1 MSMKEQNANNTLK
14 TLTLEND
21 ERAQVKL
28 GDWPKWKEAKKR
40 LLETLAKAEQDTV
53 AAFFG
58 SKIQKGAA
66 FAYQALANIRLGS
79 AGNIRDLWLKFESA
93 KFAAGLTPT
102 VFDFLEAN
110 IVALT
115 EEELKA
121 LKEKE
126 KHEAEIKAKAEAYLE
141 ACELNEIE
149 VTAEG
154 VKNNAKLAAK
164 FGGEVIDKIVEILT
178 AKEQEAAQPNA

>member
-1 MSMKEQNANNTLK
+1 MSINENKNETTLK

-21 ERAQVKL
+21 KRAQVKL
-28 GDWPKWKEAKKR
+28 GDWPKWQEAKSR
-40 LLETLAKAEQDTV
+40 LLQRLAKAEQDTV

-58 SKIQKGAA
+58 PKLQKGAA

-79 AGNIRDLWLKFESA
+79 AGSVRDLWLKYESA
-93 KFAAGLTPT
+93 EFAAGHTPT
-102 VFDFLEAN
+102 VFDFLAEN
-110 IVALT
+110 IIALT

-126 KHEAEIKAKAEAYLE
+126 EHEAVLKAKAEAYLE
-141 ACELNEIE
+141 VCELNDIE

-154 VKNNAKLAAK
+154 VRKNAKLAAK
-164 FGGEVIDKIVEILT
+164 LGAEVIDKIVEILS
-178 AKEQEAAQPNA
+178 AK

>member
-1 MSMKEQNANNTLK
+1 MSIEEKKNETTLK

-21 ERAQVKL
+21 ERAKVLL
-28 GDWPKWKEAKKR
+28 GDWPKWKEAKVR
-40 LLETLAKAEQDTV
+40 LLETLAKAEQNTV

-66 FAYQALANIRLGS
+66 FGYQALANIRLGS
-79 AGNIRDLWLKFESA
+79 AGNIRDLWLKYESA
-93 KFAAGLTPT
+93 EFAAGHAPS
-102 VFDFLEAN
+102 VFDFLTKN
-110 IVALT
+110 LVALT

-126 KHEAEIKAKAEAYLE
+126 KHEAEVKAKADAYLE

-154 VKNNAKLAAK
+154 VKANKKLLEK
-164 FGGEVIDKIVEILT
+164 FGAEVIDKIVEILN
-178 AKEQEAAQPNA
+178 AKNSDNANA

>member
-1 MSMKEQNANNTLK
+1 MSIEEQKNETNLK

-28 GDWPKWKEAKKR
+28 GDWPKWQEAKTR
-40 LLETLAKAEQDTV
+40 LLETLAKAELDTV
-53 AAFFG
+53 AAFF
-58 SKIQKGAA
+58 SPKIQKGAA

-79 AGNIRDLWLKFESA
+79 AGNIRDLWLKFESCE
-93 KFAAGLTPT
+93 FAAGHAPS
-102 VFDFLEAN
+102 VFDFLSKN

-126 KHEAEIKAKAEAYLE
+126 KHDAEVKARAEAYLE
-141 ACELNEIE
+141 VCDLNEIK
-149 VTAEG
+149 VSAEG
-154 VKNNAKLAAK
+154 VRNNAKLRAK
-164 FGGEVIDKIVEILT
+164 FGGEFIDKIVEILT
-178 AKEQEAAQPNA
+178 AKEQEAAQPIA